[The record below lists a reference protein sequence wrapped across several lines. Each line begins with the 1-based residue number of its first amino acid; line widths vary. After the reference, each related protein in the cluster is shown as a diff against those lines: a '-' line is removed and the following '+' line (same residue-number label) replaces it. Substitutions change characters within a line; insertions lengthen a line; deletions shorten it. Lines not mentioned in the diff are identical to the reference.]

1 MKGSTTMDY
10 KNMPLYQ
17 RLSRITGGIKE
28 NLKNIAEFRKE
39 NLQEFKK
46 VLVGRGSLYNKE
58 PVGTEFDFVVFRK
71 PGFVWSE
78 QKHKD
83 DILLVAKVI
92 FKTSTESLKSEIET
106 ELFKL
111 HSVQAL
117 RKLLIIV
124 NTADEKN
131 KGEYL
136 IPYFIKNYELFL
148 NFPPYLSSEINLEKC
163 PMCGTTPSRIE
174 PWFYNEET
182 DELLPVAE
190 YIDEPT
196 YFKF

>member
-1 MKGSTTMDY
+1 MDY

-17 RLSRITGGIKE
+17 KINKITNGVRD

-46 VLVGRGSLYNKE
+46 VLVGRGSFYNKE
-58 PVGTEFDFVVFRK
+58 PVGAEFDLVAFRK
-71 PGFVWSE
+71 PGFVWTE

-83 DILLVAKVI
+83 DVLLIAKVI
-92 FKTSTESLKSEIET
+92 YKTSVDSLKADIEK
-106 ELFKL
+106 ELFKF

-117 RKLLIIV
+117 RKMLILV
-124 NTADEKN
+124 NTLDESN
-131 KGEYL
+131 NEY
-136 IPYFIKNYELFL
+136 IVTNFIKNYDILL
-148 NFPPYLSSEINLEKC
+148 NFPPYLSEEINLEKC
-163 PMCGTTPSRIE
+163 PMCGTTPSRVE

-182 DELLPVAE
+182 DELLPVVE
-190 YIDEPT
+190 YLDETT